1 MYTYIYMWACMY
13 TCVHIHLDAHI
24 HAYTNKKLHMHMH
37 THLCT
42 YTHTSHLQT
51 GISFRRK
58 KHTYKKSDAEPTA
71 QTSCGPSWVL
81 RTITSRDIG
90 WVMVLVIKP
99 SQTE

>member
-13 TCVHIHLDAHI
+13 TYVHIHLDAHI
-24 HAYTNKKLHMHMH
+24 HAYTHKKLHMHM
-37 THLCT
+37 HLCT